1 LGFTHKDFLSPQVRW
16 RLENTNYRVIRNE
29 ALNLALIL
37 PVSPPLAKAN
47 WQNGKNVYWHIS
59 CPLKNRAGNGGFL

>member
-16 RLENTNYRVIRNE
+16 RLENKNYRVITNE

-47 WQNGKNVYWHIS
+47 WQNGKKPLLAYFL
-59 CPLKNRAGNGGFL
+59 PLKNRAGNGGFL